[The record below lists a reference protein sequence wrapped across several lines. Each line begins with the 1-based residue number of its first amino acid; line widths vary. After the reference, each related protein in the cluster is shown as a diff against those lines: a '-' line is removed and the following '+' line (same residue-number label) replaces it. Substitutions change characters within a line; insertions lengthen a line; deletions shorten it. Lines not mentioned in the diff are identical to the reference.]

1 MRFYGLDLNLL
12 VVLDVL
18 LSEQNITRAG
28 ERLHLSQ
35 PATSAA
41 LARLREYFQ
50 DDLLVQIGRKMVR
63 TPVGDGLTQPIRDLL
78 IQMRAT
84 LENRALFKPAES
96 SRKFTF
102 IVSDYVGTVLMP
114 EVSRRIN
121 QEAPQCSIEMFP
133 PHNTPAEQIERGE
146 IDLLLLPNMQIKP
159 DHPSQALFDDE
170 FVGVLWK
177 DNPLDEQSFTFEQYK
192 LMTHVLVRWGERRVP
207 SVDEWFLH
215 KFDVER
221 RFDVVT
227 NTFNSVP
234 SFLIGTQRLA
244 TMHRRLA
251 ERWISYL
258 PLKILPLPW
267 GAPRLTIAMQWNKY
281 QQHDPGLTWLRSLIV
296 ETASAIEGG
305 AW

>member
-18 LSEQNITRAG
+18 LTEQNITRAG

-41 LARLREYFQ
+41 LARLRDYFQ
-50 DDLLVQIGRKMVR
+50 DDLLVQIGRRMVR
-63 TPVGDGLTQPIRDLL
+63 TPVGDGLALPIRELL

-96 SRKFTF
+96 SRKFSL

-121 QEAPQCSIEMFP
+121 QSAPLCSIEMFP
-133 PHNTPAEQIERGE
+133 PHNAPTEQIERGE
-146 IDLLLLPNMQIKP
+146 IDLLLLPDLQITTE
-159 DHPSQALFDDE
+159 HPSQALFQDE
-170 FVGVLWK
+170 FVCVMCR
-177 DNPLDEQSFTFEQYK
+177 DNPLTESTLSFEQYK
-192 LMTHVLVRWGERRVP
+192 QMKHVLVRWGEKRVP
-207 SVDEWFLH
+207 TVDEWFLH
-215 KFDVER
+215 KFDIER
-221 RFDVVT
+221 RFDVIT

-234 SFLIGTQRLA
+234 SYLIGTERLA
-244 TMHRRLA
+244 TMHRLLA
-251 ERWISYL
+251 ERWVTYL

-267 GAPRLTIAMQWNKY
+267 TAPRLTIAMQWNKY

-296 ETASAIEGG
+296 EVAASI
-305 AW
+305 

>member
-1 MRFYGLDLNLL
+1 MRFHGLDLNLL

-50 DDLLVQIGRKMVR
+50 DDLLVQVGRKMVR
-63 TPVGDGLTQPIRDLL
+63 TPIGEGLTLPIRELL

-96 SRKFTF
+96 SRKFSL

-121 QEAPQCSIEMFP
+121 EMAPLCSIEMFP
-133 PHNTPAEQIERGE
+133 PHNAPGEQIERGE
-146 IDLLLLPNMQIKP
+146 IDLLLLPDLQITS
-159 DHPSQALFDDE
+159 DHPSQAIFQDE
-170 FVGVLWK
+170 FVCVMCK
-177 DNPLDEQSFTFEQYK
+177 NNPLTEQTLDFDRYK
-192 LMTHVLVRWGERRVP
+192 RMKHVLVRWGERRVP
-207 SVDEWFLH
+207 TVDEWFLQ
-215 KFDVER
+215 KFDIER
-221 RFDVVT
+221 HFDVIT

-234 SFLIGTQRLA
+234 SYLIDTGRLA

-251 ERWISYL
+251 ERWVAYL

-267 GAPRLTIAMQWNKY
+267 TAPRLTIAMQWNKY
-281 QQHDPGLTWLRSLIV
+281 QQHDAGLTWLRGLISDAA
-296 ETASAIEGG
+296 ASIA
-305 AW
+305 

>member
-18 LSEQNITRAG
+18 LTEQNITRAG

-41 LARLREYFQ
+41 LARLRDYFQ
-50 DDLLVQIGRKMVR
+50 DDLLVQIGRRMVR
-63 TPVGDGLTQPIRDLL
+63 TPVGDGLTLPIRELL

-96 SRKFTF
+96 SRKFSL

-121 QEAPQCSIEMFP
+121 QSAPLCSIEMFP
-133 PHNTPAEQIERGE
+133 PHNAPTEQIERGE
-146 IDLLLLPNMQIKP
+146 IDLLLLPDLQITTE
-159 DHPSQALFDDE
+159 HPSQALFQDE
-170 FVGVLWK
+170 FVCVMCR
-177 DNPLDEQSFTFEQYK
+177 DNPLTESTLSFEQYK
-192 LMTHVLVRWGERRVP
+192 QMKHVLVRWGEKRVP
-207 SVDEWFLH
+207 TVDEWFLH
-215 KFDVER
+215 KFDIER
-221 RFDVVT
+221 RFDVIT

-234 SFLIGTQRLA
+234 SYLIGTERLA
-244 TMHRRLA
+244 TMHRLLA
-251 ERWISYL
+251 ERWVTYL

-267 GAPRLTIAMQWNKY
+267 TAPRLTIAMQWNKY

-296 ETASAIEGG
+296 EVAASI
-305 AW
+305 